1 VTTPDDTT
9 LTLTWQPGAETLD
22 GYMVAYGPTPDT
34 ATQQIS
40 DIKAFSGGFDFTA
53 PSLQY
58 SSWYDLGL
66 HPGDNVCFKVR
77 AYNADGLSDWSA
89 AVCSVIPQTSA

>member
-1 VTTPDDTT
+1 
-9 LTLTWQPGAETLD
+9 LD
-22 GYMVAYGPTPDT
+22 GYVVAYGPTPDT

-66 HPGDNVCFKVR
+66 QPGDNVCFKVR
-77 AYNADGLSDWSA
+77 AYNADGQSDWSA
-89 AVCSVIPQTSA
+89 PVCSVIPQTSA